1 LGDHAIAILGEQV
14 SDEYLSE
21 LREDGVSYL
30 FAGLK
35 MSRGAANDSF
45 TVPREISTFVI
56 QRICPS
62 NNTTQRNL
70 LVKSLHVEIGFIDRI
85 NVAGNR

>member
-30 FAGLK
+30 
-35 MSRGAANDSF
+35 RQ
-45 TVPREISTFVI
+45 VI
-56 QRICPS
+56 LGRLPIGKS
-62 NNTTQRNL
+62 NTKR
-70 LVKSLHVEIGFIDRI
+70 SSPG
-85 NVAGNR
+85 